1 MRINHI
7 FYSAIIAFAFAGCST
22 KTVKTD
28 GVFTVD
34 LSKDYPQR
42 EIHLQSIADIEYVAL
57 ETTDDVLL
65 DGSCMLSYL
74 SDKYIVVWQRGQG
87 DIFLFNRNG
96 KISAHLNHK
105 GQGGMEYLSIRDLVF
120 DEENEEIFV
129 VDARANYRIQV
140 YSLNGEYKRTLKYA
154 NEYTALRIYNF
165 DDEALLIYDDNY
177 FDAMVNLGSPQN
189 QILYNEFPYLFMSKK
204 DGSII
209 SNLDI
214 NLPIR
219 YETCFKSGNMS
230 LIFGTQNN
238 RYFGQDFVIADISS
252 DTIYKL
258 SKNKELS
265 PLLLRT
271 PSIHSS
277 GLLTILSSLLTTDKF
292 AVLRKT
298 IMDETKTDF
307 ATAFVSDTLIYD
319 FNTGE
324 TNTVS
329 FVNDDFPIGK
339 WFPVVGVQIHQKNIV
354 AGLIQMPSL
363 FNALEEK
370 QLKGELEKLVAT
382 LDEEDNPVVTIVK
395 FK

>member
-65 DGSCMLSYL
+65 DERCMLSYV
-74 SDKYIVVWQRGQG
+74 SDKYIVVWQNRQG
-87 DIFLFNRNG
+87 DIFVFNRNG
-96 KISAHLNHK
+96 KIFAHFNHK
-105 GQGGMEYLSIRDLVF
+105 GQSGTEYLSILDLVF
-120 DEENEEIFV
+120 DEKNEEIFV
-129 VDARANYRIQV
+129 ADARANYRIQV

-154 NEYTALRIYNF
+154 NEYNALKIYNF

-177 FDAMVNLGSPQN
+177 FDAMTNLGTPQN
-189 QILYNEFPYLFMSKK
+189 QNLYNEFPYLFMSKK

-209 SNLDI
+209 SDLDI

-219 YETCFKSGNMS
+219 YETCFKSGDWS
-230 LIFGTQNN
+230 FIFMPLNN
-238 RYFGQDFVIADISS
+238 RYFGQDFVIVDISS

-258 SKNKELS
+258 SKDKELS
-265 PLLLRT
+265 PLLIRN
-271 PSIHSS
+271 PSVHSA
-277 GLLTILSSLLTTDKF
+277 GRLTILSSMLTTDKF

-298 IMDETKTDF
+298 IMDKTKTDF
-307 ATAFVSDTLIYD
+307 ETAFVSDTLIYD

-324 TNTVS
+324 TNIVS
-329 FVNDDFPIGK
+329 FVNDDFPTGK
-339 WFPVVGVQIHQKNIV
+339 WFPIVGVQIHQKNVV
-354 AGLIQMPSL
+354 AGLTQMFSL
-363 FNALEEK
+363 FNALEAK

-382 LDEEDNPVVTIVK
+382 LDEEDNPIVTIVK